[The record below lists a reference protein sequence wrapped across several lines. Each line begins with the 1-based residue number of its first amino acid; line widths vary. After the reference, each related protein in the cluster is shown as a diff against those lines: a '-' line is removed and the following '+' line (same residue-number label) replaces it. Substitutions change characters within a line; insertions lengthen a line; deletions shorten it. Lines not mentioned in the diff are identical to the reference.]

1 MPDSSFRYEV
11 ASSDITRKMLPGANI
26 QASYMLNYS
35 IEANLYISARLSFRW
50 STPLVWCL
58 GHYSCIYDKFS
69 GEVSD
74 VKLSKNIKAMFIFKT
89 KLVCQFN

>member
-35 IEANLYISARLSFRW
+35 IEANLYISARLSFR
-50 STPLVWCL
+50 
-58 GHYSCIYDKFS
+58 
-69 GEVSD
+69 
-74 VKLSKNIKAMFIFKT
+74 
-89 KLVCQFN
+89 